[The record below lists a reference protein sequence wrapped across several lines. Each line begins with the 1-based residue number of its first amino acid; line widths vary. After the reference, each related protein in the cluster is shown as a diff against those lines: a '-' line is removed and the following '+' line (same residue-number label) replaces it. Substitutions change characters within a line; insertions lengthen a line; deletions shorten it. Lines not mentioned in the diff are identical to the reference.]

1 MRKLFTLIAS
11 MAIITFAGCSSSRVK
26 ATSTAEAKMQGK
38 LVSTFLVGEYVD
50 AKSAEAKLSQAG
62 FEIIASYKSIVK
74 GTTIVF
80 SNADLKR
87 EGAKEGR
94 SHAAVLRM
102 FVDAQE
108 KMICITNPVYFG
120 KAYMQDEYNHSL
132 FNAQLESLHE
142 AFAGLNGSDDK
153 ILFDDLAG
161 YHFMIGMP
169 YYTDVDELGVGTLE
183 DLVAKA
189 KRYKKGKLLVY
200 ELKLSET
207 STLLGYDLGKRTKK
221 FVKKIG
227 RANAAILPYSISI
240 ENGKATS
247 LEAKY
252 YIALNYPLLSMTT
265 FTTIAT
271 VPGAITKDLKRPFK

>member
-1 MRKLFTLIAS
+1 MKKLFTLIAS
-11 MAIITFAGCSSSRVK
+11 ITIITLGGCFSSGVK
-26 ATSTAEAKMQGK
+26 VTAINKIGMKGK
-38 LVSTFLVGEYVD
+38 DVSAFLIGDYID
-50 AKSAEAKLSQAG
+50 AKSAEAKLTEAG
-62 FEIIASYKSIVK
+62 FEIIASYKSIQK

-80 SNADLKR
+80 TNAALKR

-94 SHAAVLRM
+94 SHVAVLRI
-102 FVDAQE
+102 FIDDQE
-108 KMICITNPVYFG
+108 KMISITNPIYFG
-120 KAYMQDEYNHSL
+120 KAYMQDEYTHTV
-132 FNAQLESLHE
+132 FKAQLESLHN
-142 AFAGLNGSDDK
+142 AFSGLNGSEDK
-153 ILFDDLAG
+153 IPFDDLAS

-169 YYTDVDELGVGTLE
+169 CYADVDELGAGKSTELIE
-183 DLVAKA
+183 QAKG
-189 KRYKKGKLLVY
+189 YKKGKLLVY

-207 STLLGYDLGKRTKK
+207 STLLGYDLSKRTKK

-271 VPGAITKDLKRPFK
+271 VPGAIEKDLKKPFK

>member
-11 MAIITFAGCSSSRVK
+11 IAIITLVGCSNNRVN
-26 ATSTAEAKMQGK
+26 ATAMAETGMQGK
-38 LVSTFLVGEYVD
+38 MVSTFLIGDYVD
-50 AKSAEAKLSQAG
+50 AKSAQSKLTEVG
-62 FEIIASYKSIVK
+62 FEIIASYKSIEK

-80 SNADLKR
+80 TNAALKR
-87 EGAKEGR
+87 EGAKKGR
-94 SHAAVLRM
+94 SHVAVLRM
-102 FVDAQE
+102 FVDTQE
-108 KMICITNPVYFG
+108 KMISITNPVYFG
-120 KAYMQDEYNHSL
+120 KAYMQDEYTHTV
-132 FNAQLESLHE
+132 FKTQLESLHK
-142 AFAGLNGSDDK
+142 AFSGLNGSEDK
-153 ILFDDLAG
+153 IPFDDLAG

-169 YYTDVDELGVGTLE
+169 YYEDADELGVGKSTELI
-183 DLVAKA
+183 AKA
-189 KRYKKGKLLVY
+189 KRYKKGKLLIY

-271 VPGAITKDLKRPFK
+271 VPGAIVKDLKKPFK

>member
-1 MRKLFTLIAS
+1 MRKLF
-11 MAIITFAGCSSSRVK
+11 AIIATVATIAFSGCSSSEVK
-26 ATSTAEAKMQGK
+26 TTAGTGMEGKDVSAFLIGDYIDAATAKVK
-38 LVSTFLVGEYVD
+38 LLE
-50 AKSAEAKLSQAG
+50 AG
-62 FEIIASYKSIVK
+62 FETIASYTSIK
-74 GTTIVF
+74 NGTTIVF
-80 SNADLKR
+80 TNAALKA

-102 FVDAQE
+102 FVDAKE
-108 KMICITNPVYFG
+108 KMINITNPVYFG
-120 KAYMQDEYNHSL
+120 KAYMQDEYNHTV
-132 FNAQLESLHE
+132 FNAQLESINK
-142 AFAGLNGSDDK
+142 AFGTLKGSEDK
-153 ILFDDLAG
+153 MKFDDLAG

-169 YYTDVDELGVGTLE
+169 YYADVDELGEGKCS
-183 DLVAKA
+183 DLIAKA
-189 KRYKKGKLLVY
+189 KAYKKGKLLIY

-240 ENGKATS
+240 EKGKATS

-271 VPGAITKDLKRPFK
+271 VPGAIAKDLQKPFK

>member
-1 MRKLFTLIAS
+1 MIKFFALVAS
-11 MAIITFAGCSSSRVK
+11 IAIITLGGCSSSEVK
-26 ATSTAEAKMQGK
+26 ATTVENEMQGK
-38 LVSTFLVGEYVD
+38 LVSTFLIGDYVD
-50 AKSAEAKLSQAG
+50 AKSAEAKLTKAG
-62 FEIIASYKSIVK
+62 FEIIASYKSIKK

-80 SNADLKR
+80 TNAALKK

-108 KMICITNPVYFG
+108 RMISITNPVYFG
-120 KAYMQDEYNHSL
+120 KAYMQDEYTHAI
-132 FNAQLESLHE
+132 FNAQLESLYKTFE
-142 AFAGLNGSDDK
+142 GLSGSEDN
-153 ILFDDLAG
+153 IPFDDLAG

-169 YYTDVDELGVGTLE
+169 YYTDVDELGIGKSLE
-183 DLVAKA
+183 LIKKA
-189 KRYKKGKLLVY
+189 KKFQEGKLLVY
-200 ELKLSET
+200 ELKLSAT
-207 STLLGYDLGKRTKK
+207 STLLGYDLSKRTKK

-252 YIALNYPLLSMTT
+252 YIALNYPLLSMTM

-271 VPGAITKDLKRPFK
+271 VPGAIEKDLKKPFK